1 LSKCAIDQFISS
13 KITKYSKPFSGHH
26 LIIKYFRQTNIRFMR
41 HVSLQS
47 IENAIKKID
56 NLDDDGLERISE
68 TVALAQETL
77 LGYAMSAAIEYNNPK
92 LEGLLIY
99 YFCLLN
105 ECFVQEGLRL
115 RAVTEADID
124 EFEDP
129 YFELLD
135 TYFDTDNDDLL
146 EEFCDQPNLTQFM
159 AIEVSTE
166 DDDGTSLDDETATQ
180 LFIVS
185 LAIITLLGRA
195 IIE

>member
-1 LSKCAIDQFISS
+1 
-13 KITKYSKPFSGHH
+13 
-26 LIIKYFRQTNIRFMR
+26 MR

>member
-1 LSKCAIDQFISS
+1 MK
-13 KITKYSKPFSGHH
+13 
-26 LIIKYFRQTNIRFMR
+26 

-77 LGYAMSAAIEYNNPK
+77 LGYSMSAAIEYNNPK

-166 DDDGTSLDDETATQ
+166 DDDGTALDDETATQ

>member
-1 LSKCAIDQFISS
+1 MK
-13 KITKYSKPFSGHH
+13 
-26 LIIKYFRQTNIRFMR
+26 

-47 IENAIKKID
+47 IEKAIKKID
-56 NLDDDGLERISE
+56 NLDDDGLERVSE

-77 LGYAMSAAIEYNNPK
+77 LGYAMSAAIEYNNPQ

-115 RAVTEADID
+115 RAVTEEDID
-124 EFEDP
+124 TFEEP
-129 YFELLD
+129 YFDILD

-195 IIE
+195 VVE

>member
-1 LSKCAIDQFISS
+1 
-13 KITKYSKPFSGHH
+13 
-26 LIIKYFRQTNIRFMR
+26 MR

-115 RAVTEADID
+115 RAVNEADID